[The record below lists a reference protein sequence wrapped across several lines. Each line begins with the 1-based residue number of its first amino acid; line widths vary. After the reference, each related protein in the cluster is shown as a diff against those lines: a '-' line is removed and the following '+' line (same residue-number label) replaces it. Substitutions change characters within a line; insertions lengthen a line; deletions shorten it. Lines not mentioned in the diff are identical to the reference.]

1 MPPSPKDSQYR
12 DDEEVDR
19 EANDDAPRVD
29 ESEIEPDD
37 RTAAK
42 AEERTGD
49 EEVDDDMIEDID
61 LDDLAAMEGPDA

>member
-1 MPPSPKDSQYR
+1 MPVTTKDSQYR
-12 DDEEVDR
+12 EDEEVDR
-19 EANDDAPRVD
+19 DAEDAPRVD

-42 AEERTGD
+42 ADERAAD
-49 EEVDDDMIEDID
+49 EEVDDDLIEDID